1 MRMLGCPKGTLGVL
15 ATGAAVPAAKIFL
28 TNIAT
33 HATCETVSTD
43 SGDYAFPAVAP
54 GGYNLRVE
62 HSSFKAAGSRNV
74 QAQVQQTVRLDFT
87 LLVGQVTESVEV
99 SASAQMLQS
108 ENLSSGSGQAGS
120 RQGGDRAIDLRWR
133 PVLSGV
139 ARPGLPATA
148 DHQNFGVVTGTARS
162 MPQLQLGLK
171 VRFLRRTHETLDF
184 SARGLWIVLGTG

>member
-1 MRMLGCPKGTLGVL
+1 MLGCPKGTLGVL

-120 RQGGDRAIDLRWR
+120 RQGGDRAAQSI
-133 PVLSGV
+133 SAG
-139 ARPGLPATA
+139 GL
-148 DHQNFGVVTGTARS
+148 
-162 MPQLQLGLK
+162 
-171 VRFLRRTHETLDF
+171 F
-184 SARGLWIVLGTG
+184 SRASRGLDCLPPQTIRTSGWLQARLGACASSS